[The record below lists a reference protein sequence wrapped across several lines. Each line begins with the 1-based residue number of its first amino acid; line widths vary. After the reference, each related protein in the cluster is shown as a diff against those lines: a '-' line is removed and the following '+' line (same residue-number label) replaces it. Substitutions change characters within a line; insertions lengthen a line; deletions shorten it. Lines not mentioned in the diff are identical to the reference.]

1 MENPKKLNTRSREAA
16 TQQATVVNP
25 LKAKGAGRGV
35 GALFW
40 NIHACE
46 CSSRA
51 VDPFKGGVGGGGG
64 HCWYTHECEGS
75 RSD

>member
-25 LKAKGAGRGV
+25 LKAKGAWRRGR

-51 VDPFKGGVGGGGG
+51 VNPFKEGGGGG
-64 HCWYTHECEGS
+64 ALLVHS
-75 RSD
+75 